1 MEEQHVSIGEVKR
14 DISLLVNRVAY
25 GGQRIVLT
33 SRGKP
38 KAVIVSIEDY
48 ERLTQDETGRSQSK
62 LEAWLNAT
70 DRLTARIAARRK
82 GDLVDADAILEAD
95 RRDREGRY
103 DYLRG
108 D

>member
-1 MEEQHVSIGEVKR
+1 MDDQLVSIGEVKR
-14 DISLLVNRVAY
+14 DISLLVNRVAH

-33 SRGKP
+33 SRGKR
-38 KAVIVSIEDY
+38 KAAIVSIEDY
-48 ERLTQDETGRSQSK
+48 ERLVQEEAARSQGK
-62 LEAWLNAT
+62 LEAWLTAA

-82 GDLVDADAILEAD
+82 GELVDADALLDVEKN
-95 RRDREGRY
+95 DREGRH